1 LFCVASARL
10 PLPSSCSLAQKRHRP
25 ETHRLVL
32 RLDLRRGLGGGA
44 RVVDRRDDADGDVF
58 PSPADGPER
67 RGGPEP
73 GRVYFQKLRRD
84 EESLALVPEHDGC
97 FVRVVHNS

>member
-1 LFCVASARL
+1 MSRALVSLSRA
-10 PLPSSCSLAQKRHRP
+10 CSLAQKRHRP

-73 GRVYFQKLRRD
+73 GRVYFQKRRRD
-84 EESLALVPEHDGC
+84 EESLALVPEHDGR